1 MSLSLRLE
9 GLSNRSAS
17 LERNRLLDFAYLT
30 YIVCLLSPLA
40 NWATGWNHLLDYKT
54 KSVTYLCV
62 LSSFFVKAVSSDNVE
77 LLGILR
83 MVLTVVFYLAMGG
96 TLLML
101 VLFVV
106 NSRPNSLDSELL
118 VVLEFFASLI
128 EPENCRTL
136 PFEIIF
142 VFIVEFS

>member
-1 MSLSLRLE
+1 MIWR
-9 GLSNRSAS
+9 
-17 LERNRLLDFAYLT
+17 
-30 YIVCLLSPLA
+30 SPL
-40 NWATGWNHLLDYKT
+40 DI
-54 KSVTYLCV
+54 
-62 LSSFFVKAVSSDNVE
+62 VE

>member
-1 MSLSLRLE
+1 MTLQ
-9 GLSNRSAS
+9 
-17 LERNRLLDFAYLT
+17 
-30 YIVCLLSPLA
+30 SPL
-40 NWATGWNHLLDYKT
+40 DI
-54 KSVTYLCV
+54 
-62 LSSFFVKAVSSDNVE
+62 VE

-128 EPENCRTL
+128 EPEN
-136 PFEIIF
+136 
-142 VFIVEFS
+142 